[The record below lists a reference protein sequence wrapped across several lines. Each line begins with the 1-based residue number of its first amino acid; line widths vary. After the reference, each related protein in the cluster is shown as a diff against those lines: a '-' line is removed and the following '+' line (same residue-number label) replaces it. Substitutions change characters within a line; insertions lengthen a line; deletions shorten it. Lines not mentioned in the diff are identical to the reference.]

1 MRRFFDM
8 DNPLW
13 QALSVVTD
21 MVILNLLT
29 LLCCVPVITS
39 GAAFTAMN
47 DVVIRILR
55 QEESGILKNYGSA
68 LPLTIS
74 APWLTRRS
82 FATASRL
89 WRYWCWH

>member
-29 LLCCVPVITS
+29 LLCCVPVIT
-39 GAAFTAMN
+39 
-47 DVVIRILR
+47 
-55 QEESGILKNYGSA
+55 
-68 LPLTIS
+68 
-74 APWLTRRS
+74 
-82 FATASRL
+82 
-89 WRYWCWH
+89 

>member
-68 LPLTIS
+68 LRQNLKKGICFGLILIV
-74 APWLTRRS
+74 AAGLLY
-82 FATASRL
+82 FD
-89 WRYWCWH
+89 